1 VENRIDPLYYQSID
15 QRFWDGR
22 RDGETES
29 HLRWHQVV
37 RTINFASD
45 CESLWKGAHVLL
57 GFCCDEGVRRNQGR
71 VGAVDGPGAMRK
83 VLRNL
88 PVHHSNPLYDAGNVV
103 CEDGNLERAQ
113 EVLADAI
120 TLIIRGGGL
129 PIVLGGGHE
138 VTYGHFKGLHQY
150 FGQDHTVGIINFD
163 AHFDLRVPL
172 EGRPTSG
179 TGFYQI
185 AQDLHEGGQ
194 QMAYMAIGIQEISNT
209 RALFETAAELG
220 VEYILADELRMKA
233 GISEHLHRIAA
244 FIERCD
250 VVYLTVDLDVFAAAY
265 APGVSATA
273 FSGIVP
279 DDIFLQLFRYILDSG
294 KLVSMDIAELNPR
307 YDLDDRTAKLA
318 ADLVFKLLSKQI

>member
-15 QRFWDGR
+15 QRSWEGR

-37 RTINFASD
+37 RTINLARD
-45 CESLWKGAHVLL
+45 GESLWNGAHVLL
-57 GFCCDEGVRRNQGR
+57 GFCCDEGVGRNQGR
-71 VGAVDGPGAMRK
+71 VGAADGPGAIRK

-88 PVHHSNPLYDAGNVV
+88 PVHHNNPLFDGGNVV
-103 CEDGNLERAQ
+103 CEDGNLERVQ
-113 EVLADAI
+113 EVLADAVA
-120 TLIIRGGGL
+120 LIVRDGGF

-138 VTYGHFKGLHQY
+138 VTYGHFKGLYQY
-150 FGQDHTVGIINFD
+150 YGKDRTIGIINFD
-163 AHFDLRVPL
+163 AHFDLRVPV

-185 AQDLHEGGQ
+185 AQDLHAGERE
-194 QMAYMAIGIQEISNT
+194 MAYLAIGIQQISNT
-209 RALFETAAELG
+209 RVLFNTATELG
-220 VEYILADELRMKA
+220 VEYILADELRMGA
-233 GISEHLHRIAA
+233 GISGHLHRIDA
-244 FIERCD
+244 FIEQCD

-273 FSGIVP
+273 FSGIIP
-279 DDIFLQLFRYILDSG
+279 EDIFFRLFHRILDSG

-318 ADLVFKLLSKQI
+318 ADLIFKLLSK